1 MARLQMIVEGQ
12 TEQAFAVQLLAPHLL
27 TKGVYLAKPQLAA
40 HARRHGRV
48 HRGGIFSYAP
58 FRNDCVRRLREDNSP
73 DLFLSTMID
82 LYGLPRD
89 FPDSQAAC
97 SERDPYRRVSRLEK
111 ALAEDIG
118 DTRFI
123 AYLQLHEFEAM
134 LLAEPH
140 AIAGYFPVRAKQVG
154 SLVAIAANLQS
165 PELVDDGENTA
176 PSKQIGRIIPDYVEQ
191 KNIAGPIIAEA
202 IGLPTIRKKCPH
214 FDAWLGR
221 IEQLGAVSC

>member
-176 PSKQIGRIIPDYVEQ
+176 PRNRSG
-191 KNIAGPIIAEA
+191 G
-202 IGLPTIRKKCPH
+202 
-214 FDAWLGR
+214 
-221 IEQLGAVSC
+221 